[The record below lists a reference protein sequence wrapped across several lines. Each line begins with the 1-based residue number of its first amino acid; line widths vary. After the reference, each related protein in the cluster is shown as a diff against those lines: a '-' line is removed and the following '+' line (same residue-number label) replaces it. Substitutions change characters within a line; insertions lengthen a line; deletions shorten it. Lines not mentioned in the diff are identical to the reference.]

1 MNDLLETFRVVDGY
15 DRSKTPREITVRKFT
30 LDDIERLETGRGEVL
45 ILDRHGKA
53 RRARLNGGLKRWKR
67 DATRFEQSFSYGM
80 YEHFRLT
87 TQEMLDQLVVEV

>member
-1 MNDLLETFRVVDGY
+1 MNDLQDTFRVIDGY
-15 DRSKTPREITVRKFT
+15 DRSAHPRSLLVRKFT
-30 LDDIERLETGRGEVL
+30 LQDIERLETGRGEVL

-53 RRARLNGGLKRWKR
+53 RRARMNGGLKRWKR

-87 TQEMLDQLVVEV
+87 TQQMLDQLVVEV